1 MDSNRSNTD
10 TVDKRAR
17 FLKNAKKTNI
27 KNSKAVLVR
36 EAERNKKSKTWV
48 DLEVFTYYVG
58 ANRTEGIG
66 ATHIEVSA
74 VQSQENF
81 DVIEA
86 ISLDGKQTEKQL

>member
-1 MDSNRSNTD
+1 M
-10 TVDKRAR
+10 
-17 FLKNAKKTNI
+17 
-27 KNSKAVLVR
+27 
-36 EAERNKKSKTWV
+36 
-48 DLEVFTYYVG
+48 DLEVITYYVG

>member
-1 MDSNRSNTD
+1 M
-10 TVDKRAR
+10 
-17 FLKNAKKTNI
+17 
-27 KNSKAVLVR
+27 
-36 EAERNKKSKTWV
+36 
-48 DLEVFTYYVG
+48 DLEVITYYVG

-86 ISLDGKQTEKQL
+86 ISLDGKQTEKQLWISNHKKIFFFFFGRAPQSLGLKYWSS